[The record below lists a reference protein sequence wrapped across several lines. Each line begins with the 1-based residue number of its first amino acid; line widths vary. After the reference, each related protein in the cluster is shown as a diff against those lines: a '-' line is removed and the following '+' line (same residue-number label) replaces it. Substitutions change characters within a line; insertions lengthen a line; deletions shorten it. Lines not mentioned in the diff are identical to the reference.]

1 MPVLHT
7 VLNSAAVFEVEGQ
20 AAFPIGRAL
29 RGVALFFATCL
40 CVSMGVNAA
49 TINVTSG
56 MNLNL
61 AMETALDNDTI
72 LVGPGTYTVGST
84 PTVGTTNTVFR
95 IRKKLTV
102 KSTNGPATT
111 ILQAGAGQDYAVH
124 FHPMVWGGV
133 THSPNGASLEG
144 FTLVGAKGGVLLHDY
159 QNVGVQLDNITL
171 KNLII
176 TPDVTPSNPS
186 HGISFENVINSRIDA
201 TTITSAYNNG
211 IYIHLGSNNSLTSN
225 VVQNTIAQHAI
236 ALSSSNNNTVLGN
249 TISGS
254 AFHGV
259 IVLASNGSQIVGNSI
274 SGHKYD
280 GITLTDSSNHSF
292 IANNRIVSS
301 GYANGLSD
309 GSGIWLNAES
319 DGNMVYANDMSGS
332 PETGLAVFLSSSN
345 LMEANSIHDQSQG
358 GILVWYSDGSFG
370 VGGRPSNNLI
380 RSNRIYH
387 NRSNTMVNIRGALST
402 DVAYNFMS
410 PLSGFGNPADAGFGA
425 GGVIIDKDDVRGASD
440 KSLVYGNVIADT
452 LADTVYVKGNS
463 TNSKFYRNR
472 FFNTKLNYATPP
484 ATVAWDGGSVLGGN
498 YWSDHAAVGNPSTAT
513 PYTKFIYD
521 SIGHLGGGYADNY
534 PFQSET
540 FGVATSVALT
550 NPHAGQVVAAGSTKT
565 IRWDSVGCVYVDLA
579 LLNSGG
585 VVTSTLATN
594 YPDMGHYMWDSSAAL
609 AAGSYLIKVS
619 CKNSAGQATGTSA
632 QSGAFSIATAGLKL
646 LSPVAFASQKASDT
660 VVVSWA
666 RTTAVTGGV
675 DVYLTV
681 DGVESLKASTVTGN
695 FVSFATPAT
704 VSNRASVR
712 IVSGA
717 YQDAVDG
724 YFPLLASSGAGFTGI
739 TSGQNVSFGNKFKLE
754 WKSLVGSNYVDIDL
768 WNGTAFQSIAQNVAD
783 FGRYDWYVLPAY
795 IANGQSLRLT
805 FKSALTTGTLG
816 TASSNSFNIV
826 DTSNV
831 VDLSVSQS
839 VTTPVLSA
847 GKDVVYQLTV
857 SNGGGASATAVNVID
872 TIPAGAS
879 FVWAS
884 PGCAN
889 ASGTVTC
896 NLGNVAGG
904 ASTQIKLVVRPAA
917 AGTMTNI
924 LTVSSAQVDANSANN
939 TSTGTSPVNSPWPG
953 TGITRYRLY
962 SPVTLEHH
970 YTTDLNE
977 YSILGG
983 NGNWVQEGPVGKV
996 FNNPGVFNGA
1006 TVVPYY
1012 RLYNLETRWHHWT
1025 TDANEYYTLS
1035 SYSHWVGENVD
1046 GYILL
1051 SPTTGAVPLYRLL
1064 FITIPGLHHWTIDA
1078 NENSVLIN
1086 GGGWAAEGGAYVIQ

>member
-1 MPVLHT
+1 MGPTCNSSDSKGVHRIQVLQ
-7 VLNSAAVFEVEGQ
+7 VSSRSVEAQ
-20 AAFPIGRAL
+20 NYSRIFVR
-29 RGVALFFATCL
+29 
-40 CVSMGVNAA
+40 NAA

-61 AMETALDNDTI
+61 AMETALDDDTI
-72 LVGPGTYTVGST
+72 LVGPGTYTVGAT

-95 IRKKLTV
+95 IRTRLTV
-102 KSTNGPATT
+102 KSTDGPATT
-111 ILQAGAGQDYAVH
+111 ILQAGAGQDYVVMI
-124 FHPMVWGGV
+124 HPMKWGSPLA

-144 FTLVGAKGGVLLHDY
+144 FTLVGAKGGVLVHDY
-159 QNVGVQLDNITL
+159 LNVGVQLDNITL

-186 HGISFENVINSRIDA
+186 HGISFENVTNSRIDA
-201 TTITSAYNNG
+201 ATITSAYNNG

-225 VVQNTIAQHAI
+225 VVQNTISQHAI

-249 TISGS
+249 TVSGS
-254 AFHGV
+254 AFHG
-259 IVLASNGSQIVGNSI
+259 IILLASNGSHIVGNSI

-280 GITLTDSSNHSF
+280 GITLTDSSSHNF

-301 GYANGLSD
+301 GYANGLND

-358 GILVWYSDGSFG
+358 GIFVWFSDGSFG
-370 VGGRPSNNLI
+370 AGGRPSNNLI

-387 NRSNTMVNIRGALST
+387 NRSNTMVNLRGALST

-410 PLSGFGNPADAGFGA
+410 PLSGFGSPADAGFGS
-425 GGVIIDKDDVRGASD
+425 GGVMIDRDDVRGTSD

-452 LADTVYVKGNS
+452 LADTVYVRGNS

-498 YWSDHAAVGNPSTAT
+498 YWSDHAAVGNPSTTT

-521 SIGHLGGGYADNY
+521 LVGHLGGGYIDNY
-534 PFQSET
+534 PFQSEN
-540 FGVATSVALT
+540 FGATYSVVLT

-565 IRWDSVGCVYVDLA
+565 IRWDSVSCVYVDVS

-585 VVTSTLATN
+585 AVASTLATN
-594 YPDMGHYMWDSSAAL
+594 YPDIGHYVWDLSAAL
-609 AAGSYLIKVS
+609 AAGSYAVKVS

-632 QSGAFSIATAGLKL
+632 QSGAFSIANAGLKI
-646 LSPVAFASQKASDT
+646 LSPVAFASQKAADT

-666 RTTAVTGGV
+666 RTAAVTGGV
-675 DVYLTV
+675 DVYLTL
-681 DGVESLKASTVTGN
+681 DGVESLKASAVAGN
-695 FVSFATPAT
+695 YVSFATPAT
-704 VSNRASVR
+704 VSNRVSVR
-712 IVSGA
+712 IVSGG

-724 YFPLLASSGAGFTGI
+724 YFPMLGSSGAGFTGI
-739 TSGQNVSFGNKFKLE
+739 TAGQNVSFANKFKLE
-754 WKSLVGSNYVDIDL
+754 WKSLNGSNYVDIDL
-768 WNGTAFQSIAQNVAD
+768 WNGTSFQSIAQNVPD

-795 IANGQSLRLT
+795 IANSQSLRLT
-805 FKSALTTGTLG
+805 FKSALTTGTIG
-816 TASSNSFNIV
+816 TVTSNTFNIV
-826 DTSNV
+826 DASSV
-831 VDLSVSQS
+831 VDLSVSQL

-857 SNGGGASATAVNVID
+857 SNGGGASATAVSLVD
-872 TIPAGAS
+872 TLPAGAN

-884 PGCAN
+884 PGCVN
-889 ASGTVTC
+889 ASGIVTC
-896 NLGNVAGG
+896 SLGNVASG
-904 ASTQIKLVVRPAA
+904 ASAQIKLVVRPAV
-917 AGTMTNI
+917 AGTITNSLTVNSAQI
-924 LTVSSAQVDANSANN
+924 DSNGANNSSTDTSTVSSAAA
-939 TSTGTSPVNSPWPG
+939 GIA
-953 TGITRYRLY
+953 ITRYRLY

-970 YTTDLNE
+970 YTTDFNE
-977 YSILGG
+977 YSVLGG
-983 NGNWVQEGPVGKV
+983 NGNWAAEGPVGKV
-996 FNNPGVFNGA
+996 LNNPGVFNGV
-1006 TVVPYY
+1006 TTVPYY
-1012 RLYNLETRWHHWT
+1012 RLYNRITRWHHWT
-1025 TDANEYYTLS
+1025 TDANEYYTLA
-1035 SYSHWVGENVD
+1035 SYSHWDGENVD

-1051 SPTTGAVPLYRLL
+1051 TPTAGTVALFRLV
-1064 FITIPGLHHWTIDA
+1064 FVSIPGLHHWTIDA
-1078 NENSVLIN
+1078 FENSVLIG